1 MGGKRSTK
9 VAFNLCTD
17 LKDLG
22 LYPHVAAGEP
32 KGIVPGA
39 AV

>member
-1 MGGKRSTK
+1 MGGKRATT

-22 LYPHVAAGEP
+22 RIPMWLLGDP
-32 KGIVPGA
+32 KGIVPEA